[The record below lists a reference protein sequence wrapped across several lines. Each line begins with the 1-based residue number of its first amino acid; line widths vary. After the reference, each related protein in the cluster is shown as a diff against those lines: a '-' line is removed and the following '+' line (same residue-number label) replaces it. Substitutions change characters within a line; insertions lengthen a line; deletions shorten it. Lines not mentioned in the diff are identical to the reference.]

1 MPEPTRTKLQEWE
14 RITSKLLDEN
24 INYYEEIT
32 PNEVNF
38 VVSMYDAND
47 ELITSRMNQINNYFL
62 PIIDEMLRHYYHNK
76 RLNIY
81 DKIESQIKLYLII
94 DIWLQFARV
103 VNLTS
108 NDINIT
114 LCESLQDII
123 DFLLNKIPFIKKKIR
138 RYLPT
143 SNVKVIRLYDIFDK
157 FIKKYG

>member
-62 PIIDEMLRHYYHNK
+62 QIINEMLSYYYHNRK
-76 RLNIY
+76 LNIY

>member
-14 RITSKLLDEN
+14 RTTSKLLDEN

-103 VNLTS
+103 MNLTS

-143 SNVKVIRLYDIFDK
+143 SNVKVIHLYDIFDK

>member
-1 MPEPTRTKLQEWE
+1 MG
-14 RITSKLLDEN
+14 
-24 INYYEEIT
+24 
-32 PNEVNF
+32 
-38 VVSMYDAND
+38 
-47 ELITSRMNQINNYFL
+47 YFS
-62 PIIDEMLRHYYHNK
+62 
-76 RLNIY
+76 NIY

>member
-62 PIIDEMLRHYYHNK
+62 PIIDEMLRHYYHNR

-94 DIWLQFARV
+94 DVWLQFARV
-103 VNLTS
+103 VNLSS

-114 LCESLQDII
+114 LCKSLQDII
-123 DFLLNKIPFIKKKIR
+123 YFLLNKIPFIKKKIR

>member
-14 RITSKLLDEN
+14 LITSKLLDEN

-32 PNEVNF
+32 LNEVNF

-47 ELITSRMNQINNYFL
+47 ELITSRMHKINNYFL
-62 PIIDEMLRHYYHNK
+62 PIIDEMLRHYYHNR

-103 VNLTS
+103 MNLTS